1 MFRVFI
7 HAAFSVVLGLTSG
20 LVAGVYA
27 QVDASDQPMPGV
39 SRRYQTDEDRS
50 IKELMEKQRIA
61 KDKKDHE
68 VMLKR
73 ADDAARLSGEIAT
86 NFDKNGRLTQ
96 DDQERLG
103 ALEKEVLK
111 IRKELGGDENDEGGD
126 EASENS
132 ARLKPATPREAIG
145 HLDGATAD
153 LVTEIKKTSR
163 FTISA
168 AAIRS
173 SNAVLR
179 LVRFLRSGN

>member
-1 MFRVFI
+1 MARVFLHI
-7 HAAFSVVLGLTSG
+7 VFAVTFGLTSG
-20 LVAGVYA
+20 LVADVYA

-39 SRRYQTDEDRS
+39 SRRRDAEEDRS

-86 NFDKNGRLTQ
+86 NFDKNRGLTP
-96 DDQERLG
+96 DDQERLD

-111 IRKELGGDENDEGGD
+111 IRKELGGDENDEASD
-126 EASENS
+126 EAAENL
-132 ARLKPATPREAIG
+132 ARVKPANAHEAVG
-145 HLDGATAD
+145 YLDAATAD
-153 LVTEIKKTSR
+153 LVSEIKKTSR

-179 LVRFLRSGN
+179 LVRFLRSEN